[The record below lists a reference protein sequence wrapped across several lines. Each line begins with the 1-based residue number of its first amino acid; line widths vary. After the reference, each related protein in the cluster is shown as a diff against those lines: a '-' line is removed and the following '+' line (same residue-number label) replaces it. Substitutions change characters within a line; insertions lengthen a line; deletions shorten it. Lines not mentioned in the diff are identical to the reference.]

1 MKKKTDKLGASGFGQ
16 EYWDVNYAD
25 PEEMDNI
32 VNAKEHADY
41 LKAIMGLEY
50 VDISSVID

>member
-1 MKKKTDKLGASGFGQ
+1 MKNKEGKLGASGFSK

-32 VNAKEHADY
+32 VNAKEHARY
-41 LKAIMGLEY
+41 
-50 VDISSVID
+50 